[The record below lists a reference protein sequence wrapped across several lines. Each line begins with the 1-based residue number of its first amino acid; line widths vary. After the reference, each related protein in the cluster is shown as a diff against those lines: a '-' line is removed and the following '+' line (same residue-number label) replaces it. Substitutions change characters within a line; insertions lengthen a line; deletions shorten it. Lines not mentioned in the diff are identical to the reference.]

1 MTDADATEKA
11 IRPNTKLVWIETPT
25 NPMLKIIDID
35 AVTKISRAKRGTD
48 VLVLVDNTFASP
60 YLQSP
65 LELGAD
71 IVLHSLSKYVGG
83 HSDVIGGALIVKDK
97 TLYESLFFSAKSIGA
112 NPSAFDSYLVL
123 RGMKTLEARMKL
135 HCKNAYILA
144 KWMESHPL
152 VDKVIYPGLESH
164 PNHKLAKT

>member
-1 MTDADATEKA
+1 M
-11 IRPNTKLVWIETPT
+11 RPNTKLVWIETPT

-35 AVTKISRAKRGTD
+35 NTVKIARNKRGND

-65 LELGAD
+65 LEFGCD

-83 HSDVIGGALIVKDK
+83 HSDVIGGGLVVKEK
-97 TLYESLFFSAKSIGA
+97 ALYESLFFSAKSIGA

-123 RGMKTLEARMKL
+123 RGMKTLEARMKI

-144 KWMESHPL
+144 RWLESHPL
-152 VDKVIYPGLESH
+152 VEKVIYPGLESH
-164 PNHKLAKT
+164 PHHKLAK